1 MESIREQVRNLFR
14 RGRHGRLTL
23 RGYGAF
29 ALYGRPLPLRIAA
42 VMAPMTVV
50 AVAFGWLTVV
60 NAVDLARPLDEAE
73 RYAEVSTA
81 SLTLVEKLQDER
93 DRAARAVQVD
103 RDELDLDT
111 AFAATEDAIE
121 AFETALAEVPE
132 SAFGTQVAQARAS
145 FAELGALR
153 DSAFRPRL
161 SPLATIDAYSKAIL
175 PVIHVGSGADSQ
187 AVRLSR
193 SPAVVARTAGLYDL
207 VLAAGAASQRR
218 ALVTAMLSRDWAEA
232 GERDALVVSGF
243 QSRVELDAF
252 QAIAGAPARTLF
264 EQARVAL
271 ATRTEDAYVRR
282 VLGNEDGY
290 ADAGLSVA
298 AWLDISNQQLAR
310 LRLVIGESARGGL
323 DQIRDLRIS
332 AWQAAAGNTALFAAA
347 AAFAVI
353 IALAVGGGVV
363 RDLRRLRRGMLKVAN
378 DRLPRTV
385 RSLSEYP
392 PELVDLTI
400 RPVGGDTRD
409 EIGQVADAF
418 DTVHREAVRL
428 AAAQARMRTTTN
440 AVIGTVAGRAQ
451 KLVGEQLAVISELE
465 RDQIDPIKL
474 DGLFRLDHLATRMR
488 RYGEVLL
495 VLADDDPG
503 RRRTEPAL
511 LVDVVQ
517 AAVGEIEQYVR
528 VELLYL
534 PAVSVAPALVVDL
547 AHLLAELLDNAVA
560 YSDPGSVVHVFASR
574 QRDGQVLIEI
584 HDDGP
589 GMPAET
595 LDQLNTRLT
604 GAPGLLLGK
613 EPQLGLFI
621 VRLLAARHGVR
632 ARLSTGEQRGTVA
645 SVLLP
650 ASLVAPAPSASAYE
664 LPEPIGFGPQT
675 RV

>member
-1 MESIREQVRNLFR
+1 MEHIRDLVRGLFR
-14 RGRHGRLTL
+14 RGRHGRLTV

-50 AVAFGWLTVV
+50 AVAFGWLTVTG
-60 NAVDLARPLDEAE
+60 AVDAARPLDEAE

-81 SLTLVEKLQDER
+81 SLTLVERLQDER
-93 DRAARAVQVD
+93 DRAARALAVD
-103 RDELDLDT
+103 RDELGLD
-111 AFAATEDAIE
+111 AAYAATEDAIE
-121 AFETALAEVPE
+121 AFEKALGEVPE
-132 SAFGTQVAQARAS
+132 SAFGAQVARARAG
-145 FAELGALR
+145 FAELGTLR
-153 DSAFRPRL
+153 DAAFRPRL
-161 SPLATIDAYSKAIL
+161 SPLATIDAYSKSIL
-175 PVIHVGSGADSQ
+175 PVIHIGSGADSQ
-187 AVRLSR
+187 AVRLSG
-193 SPAVVARTAGLYDL
+193 SPAVVARTAGVYDL

-232 GERDALVVSGF
+232 GERDALLVSGF
-243 QSRVELDAF
+243 QSRVELEAF

-264 EQARVAL
+264 ERSSVAL
-271 ATRTEDAYVRR
+271 ATRGEEAYVRR
-282 VLGNEDGY
+282 VLAGDDSF
-290 ADAGLSVA
+290 ADAGLSVR
-298 AWLDISNQQLAR
+298 AWLDVSNEQLTR

-323 DQIRDLRIS
+323 DELRDLRIA
-332 AWQAAAGNTALFAAA
+332 AWQAAAGNTALFGAAA
-347 AAFAVI
+347 AVAVI
-353 IALAVGGGVV
+353 IALAVGGGIV

-385 RSLSEYP
+385 RALSEYP
-392 PELVDLTI
+392 PEQVDLSI

-428 AAAQARMRTTTN
+428 AAAQARMRTTAN

-503 RRRTEPAL
+503 RRRAEPAA

-534 PAVSVAPALVVDL
+534 PAVTVAPAVVVDL

-560 YSDPGSVVHVFASR
+560 YSEAGSVVHVFASR

-589 GMPAET
+589 GLPAAE
-595 LDQLNTRLT
+595 LDQLNNRLA
-604 GAPGLLLGK
+604 GAPSMKLGK

-632 ARLSTGEQRGTVA
+632 VRLSSGEPRGTVA

-664 LPEPIGFGPQT
+664 LPEPIGFGP
-675 RV
+675 RAKV